1 MAFNPSETTLFT
13 LTYDQNGGDRESLCM
28 YILNTEEVNC
38 ILLEDAYYM
47 WKSHGSSLVV
57 FDDYFVLSAVSNWDY
72 YDNNNDDEDQT
83 VSTFII
89 NSTSLDY
96 TQYRLST
103 LGNQYLLWDD
113 YDDF

>member
-72 YDNNNDDEDQT
+72 YDNNNDDED
-83 VSTFII
+83 
-89 NSTSLDY
+89 
-96 TQYRLST
+96 
-103 LGNQYLLWDD
+103 
-113 YDDF
+113 